1 MAVSVDEM
9 KLQLATAVRDAAPG
23 LAAANGLCA
32 ACVDLLGVDGAAI
45 SMMHEGASQGTFG
58 SSSAISRRLDEY
70 QFTFGEGPCVDA
82 ATTRKP
88 VLAADLDLATEQ
100 RWPAFAGAVL
110 GDGIRAVFALPVM
123 MASVCVG
130 ALDLFRQ
137 DPGSLRGNALAGGL
151 LAAELASL
159 PLLDLVTA
167 ASADDA
173 PGMPVE
179 EPWERLGELD
189 RLEVHQATGFLIA
202 QLAVPPTEALAR
214 LRAHAVSTGQTAS
227 EVARA
232 IMDRRLVLDRDERG
246 PGHDATGRQ
255 P

>member
-1 MAVSVDEM
+1 MAVSIDRM
-9 KLQLATAVRDAAPG
+9 RSQLATAVRDASPG
-23 LAAANGLCA
+23 LSAANELCA

-58 SSSAISRRLDEY
+58 SSSPISQRLDEY

-82 ATTRKP
+82 AATRQP
-88 VLAADLDLATEQ
+88 VLAADLDLVTEQ
-100 RWPAFAGAVL
+100 RWPAFTGAVL

-137 DPGSLRGNALAGGL
+137 DPGPLRGDRLAGGL

-159 PLLDLVTA
+159 PFLDLVTGPTVPH
-167 ASADDA
+167 A
-173 PGMPVE
+173 PGATE
-179 EPWERLGELD
+179 EPWERLVELD

-202 QLAVPPTEALAR
+202 QLDVPPTEALAR
-214 LRAHAVSTGQTAS
+214 LRAHAVATGQTAS

-232 IMDRRLVLDRDERG
+232 IMDRRLVLDRDDDR
-246 PGHDATGRQ
+246 DAETGDR

>member
-1 MAVSVDEM
+1 MAVSIDRM
-9 KLQLATAVRDAAPG
+9 RSQLATAVRDAAPG
-23 LAAANGLCA
+23 LSAANGLCA
-32 ACVDLLGVDGAAI
+32 ACVDPLGVDGAAI

-58 SSSAISRRLDEY
+58 SSNAISRRLDEY

-82 ATTRKP
+82 AATRKP
-88 VLAADLDLATEQ
+88 VLAPDLDLVTEQ

-137 DPGSLRGNALAGGL
+137 DPGSLRDEQLAGGL

-159 PLLDLVTA
+159 PFLDLVSGA
-167 ASADDA
+167 AATEA
-173 PGMPVE
+173 PGVPVE
-179 EPWERLGELD
+179 EPWQRLVELD

-202 QLAVPPTEALAR
+202 QLGVPPTEALAR
-214 LRAHAVSTGQTAS
+214 LRAHAVASGQTAS

-232 IMDRRLVLDRDERG
+232 IMDRRLVLDRDGDRDPETG
-246 PGHDATGRQ
+246 PR